1 MSRPRLPKSRMSC
14 LAAVAAL
21 AWTLFT
27 CSAGAAP
34 AAEAVPAEAAYQ
46 IAAKRSSDQV
56 TVQGGGEQ
64 VVFVVESRTGIGRA
78 EITRRNTAWPAT
90 VVIRLVLRG
99 LEDFRVK
106 AGDTELGVAVSSH
119 GEGGRVRAW
128 RTSEEQAIL
137 AADDPLCPQVRLLDS
152 RGKPT
157 DKGPPEIAAIEMVLP
172 AALLK
177 SQPKT
182 IELSWIDF
190 FR

>member
-1 MSRPRLPKSRMSC
+1 MNRPRLRKGGMSRHTAII
-14 LAAVAAL
+14 AAVWVL
-21 AWTLFT
+21 LVR
-27 CSAGAAP
+27 SAVAEP
-34 AAEAVPAEAAYQ
+34 AADAVPVEAAYR
-46 IAAKRSSDQV
+46 IATKRSSDQV
-56 TVQGGGEQ
+56 TVQGSGEQ

-78 EITRRNTAWPAT
+78 EITRRDASWPAT

-128 RTSEEQAIL
+128 RKSEEQAAL
-137 AADDPLCPQVRLLDS
+137 AADDPLCPRVRLLDS

-157 DKGPPEIAAIEMVLP
+157 DKGPPEIAAIEVVLP

-177 SQPKT
+177 NQPQS
-182 IELSWIDF
+182 IEFSWIDF